1 MEFAGEIAVPAGR
14 AAVFDR
20 LCDARFF
27 AACVGGVR
35 DLAEIDAARYEA
47 VMETTLAYLK
57 LRFAVRVELV
67 RLDPPSRIEARIEG
81 TPMGIVGRLSATSVT
96 TLEEVG
102 AGTRVRYAVAASL
115 TGRLGAI
122 GRPVLN
128 AKAREMER
136 SFAARLAAAFAPAPA
151 GTAP

>member
-1 MEFAGEIAVPAGR
+1 MEFAGEITVPAGR

-27 AACVGGVR
+27 VSCVDGVR

-67 RLDPPSRIEARIEG
+67 LLDPPSRIEARIEG

-96 TLEEVG
+96 TLEQDG
-102 AGTRVRYAVAASL
+102 ARTRVCYAVAASL

-122 GRPVLN
+122 GRPILN
-128 AKAREMER
+128 AKVRDMER
-136 SFAARLAAAFAPAPA
+136 RFAARLAAAFALARAELAP
-151 GTAP
+151 